1 MDKRVEIYIGFKCN
15 NDCVFCVERNSR
27 LQNKDRILYQD
38 LAEIEDK
45 IKSLKNQGY
54 NHLNF
59 LGGEPFLE
67 KNFLFFLQTAKKYS
81 FATAVTTNGSML
93 AIEEIAKSHLPL
105 INDLILSIHGHTEES
120 VNAQSRNLKLF
131 ASLKKAFINIKKYFK
146 GRLLKANCVINKLN
160 YKDLKEIV
168 KFIHKNGIGEI
179 SLTNM
184 SIKGYNNDYI
194 VPLSEIKKF
203 ISEIAA
209 YAKGNNLVIRFSDLP
224 FCVLGDSYHLTNEI
238 FADERVKLNAENK
251 EESFWRPKIKTE
263 KCNECKLKDLCLGL
277 DLEYYKLFGDGELE
291 PVIS

>member
-27 LQNKDRILYQD
+27 LKNRDKILYHN
-38 LAEIEDK
+38 LTEIEDK

-67 KNFLFFLQTAKKYS
+67 KIFLPFLQTAKKYGFS
-81 FATAVTTNGSML
+81 TAVTTNGSML
-93 AIEEIAKSHLPL
+93 AIEEIAQSHLPL
-105 INDLILSIHGHTEES
+105 INDLIVSIHGHTEELI
-120 VNAQSRNLKLF
+120 VKQTNNSRLFTGLKNV
-131 ASLKKAFINIKKYFK
+131 FINIKKYFK

-160 YKDLKEIV
+160 YNNLKEIV
-168 KFIHKNGIGEI
+168 KFIHANGISEI

-194 VPLSEIKKF
+194 VPLSEIKK
-203 ISEIAA
+203 IIPEIAD
-209 YAKGNNLVIRFSDLP
+209 YAKENNLIIRFSDLP
-224 FCVLGDSYHLTNEI
+224 FCILGDNYFLTNEI

-291 PVIS
+291 PVI